1 MQDENSDLNNISDQQ
16 TFVKNCVAKRLIQD
30 RINHVN
36 LRDNN
41 NMINLLDEI
50 GKSLKYD
57 LKPIDNKTIV
67 KVKSDVKSGNN
78 EQKQNNIVVF
88 NNNTKEEHT
97 LESYINKKISKKIN
111 LDYRK

>member
-1 MQDENSDLNNISDQQ
+1 MQDENADLNNISDQH

-67 KVKSDVKSGNN
+67 KVKSAINSKVN
-78 EQKQNNIVVF
+78 EQQQVIF
-88 NNNTKEEHT
+88 NNKTKEEHT
-97 LESYINKKISKKIN
+97 VETYIKQKISKKIN